1 MSLWIHDRWST
12 HRHNAYVYCSAPLRT
27 VPWQP
32 QGVHF
37 CSSDG
42 REEEARTE
50 KTGGAI
56 TSTRAIRPLRS
67 LSRGGVLRVS
77 LSLSLQTLDWA
88 ASQSIDGQLRSQA
101 YMMATPTYLSSGPF
115 PFGLI
120 EQYLHPLSLGGTV
133 SLSSSSPSNTYD
145 PFNSDIYQFVPYLST
160 FFILLSLVSKAAYPA
175 HRWLP
180 KPVLS
185 FITSL
190 SPFIT
195 EDDLKSQRGLD
206 QGAFLRRGAVY
217 ARDDSAI
224 EYSEEGFVRQTNKNA
239 AISGLSLVEAIA
251 WTFVTGWSLSSGST
265 LSTFDSEALRSFSTS
280 FTWVTILL
288 YFFIRKPQTPP
299 IEVLFLVLIQ
309 ATSAFVRLLSYIP
322 YSQEGLVH
330 GILWLQLV
338 ANAFDLAVCVS
349 IIGIIFIMP
358 TAPGGLEAQVPR
370 SERKR
375 LAGNQAVLETE
386 NLQLDYEMCP
396 TTPEDYASLLSTLT
410 YTWMESI
417 QRLALKRPL
426 VPSDIWRLRSI
437 NDTRTLSRKFAA
449 LTVSPGKHTLA
460 RRLLLCNA
468 NDIALDFIY
477 KICGVTLAYAGPAL
491 MRAILECISD
501 AAAME
506 EGALNWVLQ
515 KDGFAKQKLTFSSN
529 MQAEE
534 PTWTPRSKAF
544 VLALVALIFTMVRY
558 VAELK
563 NFHHARQVGLRLR
576 SVLVVE
582 LLEKALKRRDMKGI
596 VKLEEMIKPALEEAQ
611 EAIDHAKD
619 QIEDVVGQ
627 LETEPN
633 HIDHQEGEEETSPLL
648 NKAKEQ
654 KGHKKTKAKEG
665 IESQADVG
673 KVVNMMADD
682 INTLLRLGCDAHQ
695 LYGAPIEVIIATTF
709 LYQLMGYAALAGF
722 ALLVCAL
729 PLNYFVGQWY
739 MTSATKW
746 RKATDERIS
755 LVTELLMA
763 IRFIKLQGVQ
773 ERWRDKIMQ
782 ARLRE
787 MWQMIYANMKEF
799 VLIILWVA
807 VPISCTIFTFF
818 IYVTYQGQELT
829 IPVAFTA
836 LTLFTMLRSPL
847 DVIPSFAMS
856 ILRAIVSVRRLE
868 SYLGE
873 EEIEDC
879 ISSIKKASG
888 KHERRPD
895 DTDKPLSIEA
905 GSFTWDT
912 QSQSE
917 SPITK
922 TTFALRDITLSFPQ
936 VGLSVIEGPTA
947 SGKSSLLAALLGEMK
962 RTAGQLSIPK
972 FGKDGQC
979 LFSFAGQ
986 VPWVEAGKS
995 VKKNILFIN
1004 DYDEERYRIVVHAC
1018 ALQDDF
1024 DEWEDGDET
1033 RVSKETLSGGQKA
1046 RISLARA
1053 MYSHSK
1059 TVFLDDV
1066 LSAVDTRVQNHI
1078 YRHAL
1083 TGPIA
1088 KDRRI
1093 VLVTHHA
1100 GLVLPSVKYLVRLKN
1115 GRVAASGTLD
1125 ELRESGLL
1133 EEEHPSS
1140 SASSVHSSPSSDSTM
1155 LDRGGED
1162 NRKGSTPDE
1171 AQPKTA
1177 RLLYDLEARNVG
1189 NVKWSCYNLYLR
1201 ASSPILWVLVI
1212 VASIS
1217 LRFVASGEQYW
1228 LKLWGEASIRPSF
1241 RLPPAKGH
1249 QGFYLGIYGLIG
1261 LANVTTIIVRTA
1273 MYYTAAY
1280 RASKE
1285 LYTMLLYSIVRA
1297 KMRFFDKN
1305 PTGRILQRF
1314 NSDFSLV
1321 DGQ

>member
-1 MSLWIHDRWST
+1 MDT
-12 HRHNAYVYCSAPLRT
+12 P
-27 VPWQP
+27 P
-32 QGVHF
+32 
-37 CSSDG
+37 
-42 REEEARTE
+42 
-50 KTGGAI
+50 
-56 TSTRAIRPLRS
+56 S
-67 LSRGGVLRVS
+67 LSFG
-77 LSLSLQTLDWA
+77 
-88 ASQSIDGQLRSQA
+88 ASAS
-101 YMMATPTYLSSGPF
+101 
-115 PFGLI
+115 GLI
-120 EQYLHPLSLGGTV
+120 DHLVLPLHPLSLDSKV
-133 SLSSSSPSNTYD
+133 SLSSSSPSGTYD
-145 PFNSDIYQFVPYLST
+145 PFTSDIYRFVPYLT
-160 FFILLSLVSKAAYPA
+160 TLIILLALISRAAYPA
-175 HRWLP
+175 RQYLP
-180 KPVLS
+180 KSALS
-185 FITSL
+185 FIASL

-195 EDDLKSQRGLD
+195 EDDLKAQRGLHR
-206 QGAFLRRGAVY
+206 QAFLRRGAVY
-217 ARDDSAI
+217 AGEDSAV
-224 EYSEEGFVRQTNKNA
+224 EYSEEGFKRQANKNA
-239 AISGLSLVEAIA
+239 AISSLSLGEAVA
-251 WTFVTGWSLSSGST
+251 WTCVTGWSLSSGSGST
-265 LSTFDSEALRSFSTS
+265 LSSFDSEALRSLSTS
-280 FTWVTILL
+280 FTWLTVLL
-288 YFFIRKPQTPP
+288 YFFCRKPQTPP
-299 IEVLFLVLIQ
+299 IGILFLVLVQ
-309 ATSAFVRLLSYIP
+309 ATSALVRLLNFIP

-330 GILWLQLV
+330 GILRVQLI
-338 ANAFDLAVCVS
+338 ANAIDLAVCVS
-349 IIGIIFIMP
+349 TIGIVFTMP

-370 SERKR
+370 SERER

-386 NLQLDYEMCP
+386 NIQRDYEMCP

-449 LTVSPGKHTLA
+449 LTVSPGKHSLA

-468 NDIALDFIY
+468 NDIALDFVY

-506 EGALNWVLQ
+506 GALNWTLQ
-515 KDGFAKQKLTFSSN
+515 RDGFSRQKLN
-529 MQAEE
+529 PYLLVQAES
-534 PTWTPRSKAF
+534 PQWTPRSKAF
-544 VLALVALIFTMVRY
+544 VLALVALLFTMVRY

-582 LLEKALKRRDMKGI
+582 LLEKALKRRDMKGT
-596 VKLEEMIKPALEEAQ
+596 VKLEELSEPALEEVQ
-611 EAIDHAKD
+611 EAMDHAKD
-619 QIEDVVGQ
+619 QVEDVVRH
-627 LETEPN
+627 LETENN
-633 HIDHQEGEEETSPLL
+633 HVDYPEGEEEASPLL
-648 NKAKEQ
+648 GKAREPKEEV
-654 KGHKKTKAKEG
+654 KTKAKEG

-773 ERWRDKIMQ
+773 ERWRNKIMQ

-807 VPISCTIFTFF
+807 VPISCTIFTFY
-818 IYVTYQGQELT
+818 IYVTFQGQELT

-873 EEIEDC
+873 EEIEEC
-879 ISSIKKASG
+879 ISSIKKPSG
-888 KHERRPD
+888 NQGIRPND
-895 DTDKPLSIEA
+895 VESPLSIEA
-905 GSFTWDT
+905 GSFTWDA
-912 QSQSE
+912 QSQSD
-917 SPITK
+917 SPAK
-922 TTFALRDITLSFPQ
+922 KMTFALRDITLSFPP

-962 RTAGQLSIPK
+962 RTAGKQSIPK

-995 VKKNILFIN
+995 VKKNILFVT
-1004 DYDEERYRIVVHAC
+1004 DYDKERYRAVVQAC

-1046 RISLARA
+1046 RICLARA

-1066 LSAVDTRVQNHI
+1066 LSAVDTRVQNHV

-1088 KDRRI
+1088 QDRRI

-1125 ELRESGLL
+1125 ELRENGLL

-1140 SASSVHSSPSSDSTM
+1140 SASSIHSSPSSDATK
-1155 LDRGGED
+1155 LDDHGQGSS
-1162 NRKGSTPDE
+1162 KGSTPSDT
-1171 AQPKTA
+1171 QPKTA

-1201 ASSPILWVLVI
+1201 ASSPLLWVLVI
-1212 VASIS
+1212 VASVS

-1241 RLPPAKGH
+1241 GLPPAKGH
-1249 QGFYLGIYGLIG
+1249 QSFYLGIYGFIG
-1261 LANVTTIIVRTA
+1261 LANVTTIIIRTA

-1297 KMRFFDKN
+1297 RMRFFDKN

-1314 NSDFSLV
+1314 NADFSLV